1 MGGWKTAHH
10 MHEINVYRCLF
21 FGMKCGTNGSC
32 KPKKLTAACLPP
44 QPVRQ
49 GGFRVGTRVI
59 DRIRS
64 GKLPAGAK
72 TWPDE
77 MSKQRRAKEA
87 YG

>member
-1 MGGWKTAHH
+1 
-10 MHEINVYRCLF
+10 MHEINVYRGLF
-21 FGMKCGTNGSC
+21 FCMKAGTNGSC

-49 GGFRVGTRVI
+49 GGSRVGSRVM

-64 GKLPAGAK
+64 GKLPAGTK

-77 MSKQRRAKEA
+77 WSKQRRVKEA